1 MYYVLCIH
9 WAGISLLC
17 YLYDYPQGVTILNEE
32 LGPVINN
39 VKVPAW
45 VAISL
50 ITWAPRKIVYMA
62 IRIQKIL
69 DLRVL
74 DNLGQHRGFS
84 SNRIQ

>member
-9 WAGISLLC
+9 WAGISSLRC
-17 YLYDYPQGVTILNEE
+17 LYDYPQGVTILNEG

-50 ITWAPRKIVYMA
+50 IAWAPRKMVYMA
-62 IRIQKIL
+62 IRVQKRL
-69 DLRVL
+69 DPRVL
-74 DNLGQHRGFS
+74 DNFGQHRGFS
-84 SNRIQ
+84 SNRI